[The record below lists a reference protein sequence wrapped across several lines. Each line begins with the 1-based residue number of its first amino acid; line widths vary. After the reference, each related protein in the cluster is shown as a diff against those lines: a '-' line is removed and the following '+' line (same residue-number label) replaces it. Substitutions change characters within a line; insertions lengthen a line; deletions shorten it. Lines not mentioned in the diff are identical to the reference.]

1 MGGLARFTWW
11 PRSLHHAAF
20 ESITRVLKAPI
31 ARKTQP
37 PLQAFIG
44 AIRRLGKAVA
54 TIVSRRKPDAG
65 NEKRDEPDLEAAPLD
80 VSEQPANTRARPRKR
95 KSKPTTPKPETKPA
109 TPNCPHCKKPM
120 VIKVARTGKNAGEF
134 WGCVAYPKC
143 RGIRPIFRKE

>member
-1 MGGLARFTWW
+1 M
-11 PRSLHHAAF
+11 
-20 ESITRVLKAPI
+20 

-44 AIRRLGKAVA
+44 AIRELGKAVA

-65 NEKRDEPDLEAAPLD
+65 NETRDVPDLKAAPLD
-80 VSEQPANTRARPRKR
+80 VSEQPVSTPARPRKQIP
-95 KSKPTTPKPETKPA
+95 KSTTPKPETKPA

>member
-1 MGGLARFTWW
+1 M
-11 PRSLHHAAF
+11 
-20 ESITRVLKAPI
+20 

-44 AIRRLGKAVA
+44 AIRKLGKAAVA
-54 TIVSRRKPDAG
+54 IMGRRERDADS
-65 NEKRDEPDLEAAPLD
+65 EKRSVPVVEAAPLD
-80 VSEQPANTRARPRKR
+80 VGEQPANTKARPRKR
-95 KSKPTTPKPETKPA
+95 KPESTAPKPETKPA

>member
-1 MGGLARFTWW
+1 M
-11 PRSLHHAAF
+11 
-20 ESITRVLKAPI
+20 

-44 AIRRLGKAVA
+44 AIRRLVKAAAA
-54 TIVSRRKPDAG
+54 TISRRKPDAD
-65 NEKRDEPDLEAAPLD
+65 NEKRDVSVVEAAPLG
-80 VSEQPANTRARPRKR
+80 VSEQAVDTKARPRKR
-95 KSKPTTPKPETKPA
+95 KSRPTTPKPETKPA

-120 VIKVARTGKNAGEF
+120 VIKVARTGKNAVDF

>member
-1 MGGLARFTWW
+1 M
-11 PRSLHHAAF
+11 
-20 ESITRVLKAPI
+20 

-44 AIRRLGKAVA
+44 AIRRLVKAAAA
-54 TIVSRRKPDAG
+54 TISRRKPDAD
-65 NEKRDEPDLEAAPLD
+65 NEKRDVSVVEAAPLG
-80 VSEQPANTRARPRKR
+80 VSEQAVDTKARPRKR
-95 KSKPTTPKPETKPA
+95 KSRPTTPKPETKPA